1 MDKLI
6 SLFAVLSDKIRIR
19 IVKLLMKKMC
29 TSFELAEIFQT
40 TDEEMKTHLNELR
53 HSGLIS
59 EVKDGEYVTF
69 FVKGT
74 GAIFD
79 KYTQDVLNI
88 VSKNF
93 NSDEVVLN
101 DYTKSRTMN
110 RSEVAK
116 KRGII

>member
-6 SLFAVLSDKIRIR
+6 LLFTVLSDKIRIR
-19 IVKLLMKKMC
+19 IVKLLIKKMC

-40 TDEEMKTHLNELR
+40 TDDEMKAHLNELR

-59 EVKDGEYVTF
+59 EVTDGEFVTY
-69 FVKGT
+69 FVKGS

-88 VSKNF
+88 ISKNF

-110 RSEVAK
+110 RDEVAK
-116 KRGII
+116 KRGIS